1 MIWMLGI
8 KIFNPW
14 VATPPCHDVVRDEAE
29 PYRVFRRPFVPGPA
43 AVFRAAHDALN
54 DAANDNENSSHLGV
68 RREACPFV

>member
-14 VATPPCHDVVRDEAE
+14 VAQPHCHDVVRGEAE
-29 PYRVFRRPFVPGPA
+29 PYRVFQRPFGPGPA
-43 AVFRAAHDALN
+43 AAFHAAN
-54 DAANDNENSSHLGV
+54 YAANDNENSSHLGV